1 MMDTLTNVKDMTIN
15 ERVRYLRKEILKITQ
30 VELGE
35 VCGIKYTAVSKL
47 EKGGSKVT
55 ERNIKAICNEF
66 NVSYN
71 WLVDGTGD
79 IFLENNDSI
88 HERIKFLR
96 KNELKMTQIEFG
108 KRLGSAGPTI
118 VGWEKGDRTPPEATI
133 KLICNEFNVNYDWLV
148 NGVGDIFIENNDSI
162 ELLKNDYDLEDNEVR
177 VIKAFLNLNKVERKV
192 LVYYLE
198 KAFGKDGQ

>member
-47 EKGGSKVT
+47 EKGGSTVT
-55 ERNIKAICNEF
+55 KRNIKTICNAF
-66 NVSYN
+66 NVSYD
-71 WLVDGTGD
+71 WLVDGVGD
-79 IFLENNDSI
+79 IFIENNDSI
-88 HERIKFLR
+88 HERIKYLR
-96 KNELKMTQIEFG
+96 KDTLHLTQIDFG
-108 KRLGSAGPTI
+108 KRIGIAGTT
-118 VGWEKGDRTPPEATI
+118 VTGWEKRNMKPSETAL
-133 KLICNEFNVNYDWLV
+133 KMICNEFNVNYDWLV

-162 ELLKNDYDLEDNEVR
+162 ELLKKDYDLEDNEVKA
-177 VIKAFLNLNKVERKV
+177 IKAFLNLNKVERKV